1 MLLKNI
7 YIYNWNCWT
16 VSKFL
21 LSFYHFLFI
30 DLKTNKSLN
39 SSLVISFIKLIRYSC
54 ILYYL
59 DLNAS
64 ITGKNYFIIFVVRKI
79 AIRKFEEKEIVLN
92 VCRTR
97 AINKRRS
104 FLQARRNLGTNRTNC
119 RALRI
124 YMRWGST
131 HWSRLVTWHVS
142 REKESKRQDI
152 KDFAIGS
159 NVWRTFLVV
168 GRYGWPVG
176 HASRFAKFRVFMTR
190 SLVAATC
197 QTGTF

>member
-21 LSFYHFLFI
+21 LLLSFSLYWFKNKQKFKFI
-30 DLKTNKSLN
+30 S
-39 SSLVISFIKLIRYSC
+39 RY
-54 ILYYL
+54 ILYQI
-59 DLNAS
+59 DS
-64 ITGKNYFIIFVVRKI
+64 ILLYFILSRFERFDYRKKLFHYIRCKKKI
-79 AIRKFEEKEIVLN
+79 AIRKFEEREIVLN

-104 FLQARRNLGTNRTNC
+104 FLQAHGNLGTNRTNC

>member
-1 MLLKNI
+1 ML
-7 YIYNWNCWT
+7 NC
-16 VSKFL
+16 VQIFIII
-21 LSFYHFLFI
+21 LSFSLYWFKNKQKFKFI
-30 DLKTNKSLN
+30 SPYILYY
-39 SSLVISFIKLIRYSC
+39 FIKLIQYSC

-104 FLQARRNLGTNRTNC
+104 FLQAHGNLGTNRTNC

>member
-1 MLLKNI
+1 ML
-7 YIYNWNCWT
+7 NC
-16 VSKFL
+16 VQIFIII
-21 LSFYHFLFI
+21 LSFSLYWF
-30 DLKTNKSLN
+30 KTNKSLN
-39 SSLVISFIKLIRYSC
+39 SSLLISFIKLIQYSC

-64 ITGKNYFIIFVVRKI
+64 ITRKNYFIIFVVRKI
-79 AIRKFEEKEIVLN
+79 AIRKFEEREIVLN
-92 VCRTR
+92 VCATR
-97 AINKRRS
+97 VQLINDDLS
-104 FLQARRNLGTNRTNC
+104 LQAHRNLGTNRTNC

>member
-1 MLLKNI
+1 ML
-7 YIYNWNCWT
+7 NC
-16 VSKFL
+16 VQIFIII
-21 LSFYHFLFI
+21 LSFSLYWFKNKQKFKFI
-30 DLKTNKSLN
+30 S
-39 SSLVISFIKLIRYSC
+39 RY
-54 ILYYL
+54 ILYQI
-59 DLNAS
+59 DS
-64 ITGKNYFIIFVVRKI
+64 ILLYFILSRFERFDYRKKLFHYIRCKKKI
-79 AIRKFEEKEIVLN
+79 AIRKFEEREIVLN

>member
-1 MLLKNI
+1 ML
-7 YIYNWNCWT
+7 NC
-16 VSKFL
+16 VQIFIII
-21 LSFYHFLFI
+21 LSFSLYWFKNKQKFKFI
-30 DLKTNKSLN
+30 SPYILYY
-39 SSLVISFIKLIRYSC
+39 FIKLIQYSC

-79 AIRKFEEKEIVLN
+79 AIRKFEEREIVLN